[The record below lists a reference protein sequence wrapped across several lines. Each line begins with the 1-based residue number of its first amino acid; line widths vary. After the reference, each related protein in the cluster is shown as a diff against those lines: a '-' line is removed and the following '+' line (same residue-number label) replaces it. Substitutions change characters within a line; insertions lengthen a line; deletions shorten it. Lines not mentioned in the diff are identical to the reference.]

1 MSLSHLFISKIM
13 KKTNKNIGIIVG
25 ILLGILLTS
34 LFSFLLSFI
43 VSYISNDTH
52 GGGEIITFSRGW
64 GAFFGGGIWRDL
76 GKYWRGCFGRNRG
89 GRKTRQSEIRR
100 HRGNNQ
106 CVRSDHACRRSRQRW
121 AKCSDEFVPVLLWAV
136 DSWRDCGISS
146 FRNS

>member
-64 GAFFGGGIWRDL
+64 GAFFGGGYL
-76 GKYWRGCFGRNRG
+76 A
-89 GRKTRQSEIRR
+89 
-100 HRGNNQ
+100 
-106 CVRSDHACRRSRQRW
+106 RSWEVLEGLFWEESWGAEDS
-121 AKCSDEFVPVLLWAV
+121 AK
-136 DSWRDCGISS
+136 
-146 FRNS
+146 